1 MILNQRKTALG
12 KTNNKRLKKKK
23 NNKPTFYFFWFFSG
37 LELGSWM
44 QIGSGCMNLMRI

>member
-12 KTNNKRLKKKK
+12 KTNNKRALKKKQQT
-23 NNKPTFYFFWFFSG
+23 NFFFFFFFSG